1 MVFLQPY
8 LILGGVVLG
17 MMTVLWLV
25 SLALKNSSI
34 VDIFL
39 GSRICSLFLGG
50 IFSDP
55 RRISTPKTHPGYIGY
70 SVGIAAFDLHTP

>member
-17 MMTVLWLV
+17 MMTILWLV

-34 VDIFL
+34 VDIFW
-39 GSRICSLFLGG
+39 GAGFVLFSWVAFFLTPEG
-50 IFSDP
+50 FLP
-55 RRISTPKTHPGYIGY
+55 RKLILTTL
-70 SVGIAAFDLHTP
+70 VTL